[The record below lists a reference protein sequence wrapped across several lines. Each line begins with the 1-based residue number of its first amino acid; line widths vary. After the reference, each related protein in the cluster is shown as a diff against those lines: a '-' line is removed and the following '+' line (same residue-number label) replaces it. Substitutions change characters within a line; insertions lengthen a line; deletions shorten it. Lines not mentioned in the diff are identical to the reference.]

1 MPLAKISG
9 HKALSGDLKR
19 EFVLHKGNRFHLKMT
34 PEIAVEWLASL
45 SRIQISLEA
54 LFDNPMYMCK

>member
-34 PEIAVEWLASL
+34 PEIAVEWLAS
-45 SRIQISLEA
+45 
-54 LFDNPMYMCK
+54 